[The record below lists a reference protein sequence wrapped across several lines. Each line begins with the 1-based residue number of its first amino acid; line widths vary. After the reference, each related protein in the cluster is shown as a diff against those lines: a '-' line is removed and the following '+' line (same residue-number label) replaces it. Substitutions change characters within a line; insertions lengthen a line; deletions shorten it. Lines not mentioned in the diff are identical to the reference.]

1 MIIGITGGV
10 GCGKS
15 VVMNLLRE
23 EFGAEII
30 LADEVGHE
38 VMAPD
43 GEAYAAIVEYFGQSI
58 LEPATKSIDRKVLGA
73 KVFNDKISLDKLNSI
88 IHPAV
93 KQRILGKIKTI
104 YKANANALI
113 AIEAALLLEDNYDEI
128 CDTIWYIYATKK
140 ERIRRLRES
149 RGYSDEKIASIMKN
163 QLTEREFRRRCDEVI
178 DNSRDMSKTRKNLQ
192 KILDKYKGL

>member
-15 VVMNLLRE
+15 AVMDLLK
-23 EFGAEII
+23 EFGVETI

-43 GEAYAAIVEYFGQSI
+43 GEAYEEIVATFGRDI
-58 LEPATKSIDRKVLGA
+58 LVHESGAIDRKILGA
-73 KVFNDKISLDKLNSI
+73 KVFNDKKSLDKLNSI

-93 KQRILGKIKTI
+93 KQRILGKIKMI
-104 YKANANALI
+104 CKAKADAMI

-128 CDTIWYIYATKK
+128 CDTIWYIYATKR
-140 ERIRRLRES
+140 ERIKRLKES

-163 QLTEREFRRRCDEVI
+163 QLTEKEFRRRCDEVI
-178 DNSRDMSKTRKNLQ
+178 DNSKDISKTRKNLQ